1 MSNISTITEGL
12 AQIFALPLLRLT
24 LSNPR
29 PGAEYQKIVGRTV
42 PLRARP
48 SSSWKSSPGP
58 RRFTKMSRWKK
69 LPPGWKPS

>member
-42 PLRARP
+42 PLRGETVLQLE
-48 SSSWKSSPGP
+48 K
-58 RRFTKMSRWKK
+58 FSRT
-69 LPPGWKPS
+69 